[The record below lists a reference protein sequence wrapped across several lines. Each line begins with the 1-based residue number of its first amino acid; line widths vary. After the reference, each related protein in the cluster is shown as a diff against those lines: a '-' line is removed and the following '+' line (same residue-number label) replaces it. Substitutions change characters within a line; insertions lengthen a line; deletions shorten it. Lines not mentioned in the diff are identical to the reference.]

1 MFSRPSMW
9 AGDGSSFQVLAELLL
24 DDLSYLDDRSEDY
37 QAAKLQLKRYG
48 ERGLVGPFK
57 AIFGEAGSY
66 VSEVASVLAE
76 VFCRLGYLPSV
87 MPINDRS
94 LDELAAQVSAFD
106 GVDFRQSAIEA
117 ILGPPSFRAGH
128 DTWCYVVAEPTA
140 PWLFLDFGRDS
151 VLQYQAGR
159 GTYDDIEWKADP
171 LLRDVRLPRS
181 DFEAGLI
188 LTLYGKVHR
197 WGTGWWIER
206 PGSGAPAGVAEQLRE
221 IADRDPS
228 HTLHIHQGRSG
239 EWARLVAGAADLYV
253 QADGGPRREREE
265 AWSVLTQYLVGLARA
280 ERDWAAAE
288 RLQQAQV
295 AVTRRLAADALVIP
309 APQCTLVQRNRIRTL
324 SVSAHDLGEILRERG
339 DPGCVEHYQEAM
351 DLAAGIGDNI
361 GESIAAF
368 NLGTVY
374 KDIPALRDL
383 DQAEHWYQ
391 HCLDLVGDK
400 APIRRA
406 RSLNQLG
413 TIALNRL
420 NDAITAHQ
428 PVEINRH
435 LTDAGRRYQEALRL
449 FPPDDIADL
458 AVTHSQLG
466 TVYRHAGNIPRAFE
480 HYQRSIKYE
489 IAMGDRFSAGA
500 TRFNIALLFATHRAA
515 DALLYA
521 QAALADYESYG
532 GGAQQQ
538 AEQARALIAALEQ
551 T

>member
-1 MFSRPSMW
+1 MAQARATLPRRPG
-9 AGDGSSFQVLAELLL
+9 AH
-24 DDLSYLDDRSEDY
+24 DLPILR
-37 QAAKLQLKRYG
+37 
-48 ERGLVGPFK
+48 ERGALVVDIRPTEQRQRD
-57 AIFGEAGSY
+57 GELPGAVVIDRNVLEWRLDPTSPHRIP
-66 VSEVASVLAE
+66 EASSPDLEIVLVCNEGYASSLAAASLQ
-76 VFCRLGYLPSV
+76 RLGLRGAT
-87 MPINDRS
+87 D
-94 LDELAAQVSAFD
+94 LDGGFQAV
-106 GVDFRQSAIEA
+106 
-117 ILGPPSFRAGH
+117 LG
-128 DTWCYVVAEPTA
+128 
-140 PWLFLDFGRDS
+140 
-151 VLQYQAGR
+151 
-159 GTYDDIEWKADP
+159 
-171 LLRDVRLPRS
+171 
-181 DFEAGLI
+181 
-188 LTLYGKVHR
+188 
-197 WGTGWWIER
+197 
-206 PGSGAPAGVAEQLRE
+206 
-221 IADRDPS
+221 
-228 HTLHIHQGRSG
+228 
-239 EWARLVAGAADLYV
+239 LVAGAADLYV

-413 TIALNRL
+413 TVALNRL

-466 TVYRHAGNIPRAFE
+466 TVYRHAGDIPRAFE